1 MFGLSFS
8 ELMLIGVVALIV
20 IGPEKLPKV
29 ARTAGHLLGR
39 AQRYVNDVK
48 TDIRKEMDATEIGNL
63 KDQFEEAAS
72 SVKASVDATTKTWRE
87 PLDEAQEALKQASDS
102 VRSIADSATSSP
114 NDATA
119 ISQSETSGSQAD
131 AESAANTTDAAG
143 PTAQIDS
150 KSPPDSGLPTASSAT
165 AVSVLASAAASV
177 EQSEAHEQHAAPDEF
192 VDTRTLPLPGF
203 DQKQAPVAANA
214 PAEPTPAKKGPQS

>member
-114 NDATA
+114 
-119 ISQSETSGSQAD
+119 AD
-131 AESAANTTDAAG
+131 SA
-143 PTAQIDS
+143 
-150 KSPPDSGLPTASSAT
+150 LPSD
-165 AVSVLASAAASV
+165 AASV

-203 DQKQAPVAANA
+203 DQKQAPVTANA